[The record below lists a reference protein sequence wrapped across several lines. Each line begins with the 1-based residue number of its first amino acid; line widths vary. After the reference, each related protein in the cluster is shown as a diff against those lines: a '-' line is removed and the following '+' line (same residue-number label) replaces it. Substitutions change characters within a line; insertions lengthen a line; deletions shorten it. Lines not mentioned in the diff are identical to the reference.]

1 MTRTL
6 ATIDQVDAKGGY
18 VVRRPQESDATGA
31 VLRHAF
37 GDDRRMPADIMALL
51 HRLDERACH

>member
-6 ATIDQVDAKGGY
+6 TTIDQVDPKGGY
-18 VVRRPQESDATGA
+18 VVRRPRESDATGA

-37 GDDRRMPADIMALL
+37 GDDAVMPADMIALL
-51 HRLDERACH
+51 KAIGGKQH

>member
-1 MTRTL
+1 M
-6 ATIDQVDAKGGY
+6 IDQVDPKGGY

-37 GDDRRMPADIMALL
+37 GDESRMPSDIAALL
-51 HRLDERACH
+51 RALDERTRH

>member
-6 ATIDQVDAKGGY
+6 ATIDQIDPKGGY
-18 VVRRPQESDATGA
+18 VVRRPREHDATGA

-37 GDDRRMPADIMALL
+37 GDDAVIPADMMALL
-51 HRLDERACH
+51 KALGGKTH